1 MASERLD
8 IRVARWPVLRPRPT
22 LSSMSGPLR
31 PLAEDTSPEAEAEA
45 ILIEHYRGLEVHE
58 RIAIAMDLTR
68 MADEASLEGIRL
80 RYPEASEREQK
91 LRLFALK
98 YGRDLAV
105 AAYGWDPL
113 VEGW

>member
-1 MASERLD
+1 
-8 IRVARWPVLRPRPT
+8 
-22 LSSMSGPLR
+22 MSGPLR